1 MCIICV
7 SPKGA
12 PQPSIDTLITMFLNN
27 PDGAGYMFA
36 RNYKVE
42 IHKAF
47 TNIDEFINE
56 IENAHFTEEDSV
68 IYHFRISTQAHNP
81 SMTHPFPITA
91 NTKYLKAWDL
101 SCEMGVAHNGIIA
114 LTSNGDKEFSDTA
127 LYIRNYISRYI
138 STPQDITPSVLER
151 IEKEAGGRLAFLDK
165 YGNTYMTGTWTYEHG
180 IFYSNGSYRD
190 NYFTKPNVKNNKFK
204 LW

>member
-1 MCIICV
+1 
-7 SPKGA
+7 
-12 PQPSIDTLITMFLNN
+12 MFKNN

-47 TNIDEFINE
+47 TNIDEFIRNVLA
-56 IENAHFTEEDSV
+56 ENFTDDDPV
-68 IYHFRISTQAHNP
+68 IYHCRISTQANNP

-91 NTKYLKAWDL
+91 NERYLKAWDL
-101 SCEMGVAHNGIIA
+101 TAEMGVAHNGIIA
-114 LTSNGDKEFSDTA
+114 LTTNGNKEFSDTA

-138 STPQDITPSVLER
+138 STPKDITPSVLER

-180 IFYSNGSYRD
+180 LFYSNGSFR
-190 NYFTKPNVKNNKFK
+190 KNNFTSRYVNYTSFK
-204 LW
+204 GF